1 MIKKYQVTL
10 FSSSGKYRPVACI
23 VNYEQEN
30 DTDLSKDG
38 IVKKTLMQSGI
49 TKICQ
54 KRLWTSR
61 ELKKY
66 EYNQCK
72 IRVAENN

>member
-10 FSSSGKYRPVACI
+10 FSSTGKYRPVACI
-23 VNYEQEN
+23 VNHDQADN
-30 DTDLSKDG
+30 VDLSHDG
-38 IVKKTLMQSGI
+38 IAKKVIMKAGI

-54 KRLWTSR
+54 KRLWTSK

-72 IRVAENN
+72 IRAVENN

>member
-1 MIKKYQVTL
+1 MTKKYQVTL

-23 VNYEQEN
+23 VNHEQEN

-38 IVKKTLMQSGI
+38 VIKKTLMRAGI

-61 ELKKY
+61 ELKRY

-72 IRVAENN
+72 IRPVENN